1 VILMPRGPYL
11 EGSLPWGAPHP
22 AKMEMPGLAAAA
34 GDKIASATGAA
45 HGEWVEGGIFERE
58 GLRIR
63 IWAIDKERLKRG

>member
-1 VILMPRGPYL
+1 MILMPRGPYL

-45 HGEWVEGGIFERE
+45 HGEWVEGAFSKGGFARPQM
-58 GLRIR
+58 GHR
-63 IWAIDKERLKRG
+63 